1 MKNNRGISLISFIL
15 FILVIILFAFL
26 YYEIFYIDIFG
37 VKNEDIAAV
46 NAVEQTDVI
55 DMLSSQNLATN
66 NEVTEAV
73 SPIINSN
80 LRS

>member
-26 YYEIFYIDIFG
+26 YYEIFDIDIFG

-55 DMLSSQNLATN
+55 DMPSSQNLATN
-66 NEVTEAV
+66 NEVTEEV

-80 LRS
+80 LR

>member
-37 VKNEDIAAV
+37 VKNEDVAAV
-46 NAVEQTDVI
+46 NAVKQTDVI

-66 NEVTEAV
+66 NEVTEEV

-80 LRS
+80 LR

>member
-66 NEVTEAV
+66 NEVTEEV

-80 LRS
+80 LR